1 VWDVLYSLTKVTAR
15 PVKAGEWN
23 TMEITLDGNHCNI
36 VIMRFKEISLKPL
49 S

>member
-1 VWDVLYSLTKVTAR
+1 VSGVLYSLMNVTAR

-23 TMEITLDGNHCNI
+23 TMEATLDGNQCNI
-36 VIMRFKEISLKPL
+36 VIMRFKEVSLKPL